1 MAVFRTQTTMFL
13 VNIYPPATEPITL
26 AEAKNHLRVEI
37 VDDDALITALII
49 AARQYAESETGRSLI
64 TQSWRLVL
72 DEFPGGCMSSQAKT
86 LLPGNAILL
95 DRVPVQSVTSIQY
108 LDTGGTWQTLEDT
121 EWVAE
126 LQSAP
131 ARVAPGF
138 GKTWPTV
145 VSQIG
150 AVKVDFV
157 AGYGAA
163 AAVPQAI
170 KTWMLLRIGA
180 LYEHREEVSVMRQG
194 KIEALPYVD
203 RLLDAYRVPWI

>member
-1 MAVFRTQTTMFL
+1 MFL
-13 VNIYPPATEPITL
+13 ASISPPATEPITL
-26 AEAKNHLRVEI
+26 AEAKAHLRVDLT
-37 VDDDALITALII
+37 DDDALITALIV

-72 DEFPGGCMSSQAKT
+72 DGFPGGSGPGTAGPIPS

-95 DRVPVQSVTSIQY
+95 DQAPVQSITSIQY
-108 LDTGGTWQTLEDT
+108 LDTGGAWQTLPET

-131 ARVAPGF
+131 ARITPAF
-138 GKTWPTV
+138 GKTWPAALP
-145 VSQIG
+145 QIG
-150 AVKVDFV
+150 SVKVEFV
-157 AGYGAA
+157 AGYGED
-163 AAVPQAI
+163 AAVPQGI
-170 KTWMLLRIGA
+170 KIWMLLRLGA
-180 LYEHREEVSVMRQG
+180 LYENREEVSAMRQG

>member
-1 MAVFRTQTTMFL
+1 MFL
-13 VNIYPPATEPITL
+13 RQTVAPASEPISL
-26 AEAKNHLRVEI
+26 SEAKAHLRVDLT
-37 VDDDALITALII
+37 DDDALITALIV

-72 DEFPGGCMSSQAKT
+72 DGFPGSCGPAGTAGPIPS

-95 DRVPVQSVTSIQY
+95 DQAPVQSITSIQY
-108 LDTGGTWQTLEDT
+108 LDTGGAWQTLPET

-131 ARVAPGF
+131 ARITPAF
-138 GKTWPTV
+138 GKTWPAALP
-145 VSQIG
+145 QIG
-150 AVKVDFV
+150 SVKVEFV
-157 AGYGAA
+157 AGYGEA
-163 AAVPQAI
+163 AAVPQGI
-170 KTWMLLRIGA
+170 KIWMLLRLGA
-180 LYEHREEVSVMRQG
+180 LYENREEVSAMRQG